1 MDVLNKTIKR
11 LSEEEY
17 QELLQ
22 EVSGKKKNKP
32 FVVLE
37 TARNSEV
44 SDNEMMEILQ
54 VNPSTYYTLK
64 SRMNNKIASILSK
77 NVNNPISALM
87 EEVARVPANLFGTNK
102 TFSIRAL
109 KELEKQLLEYDLSS
123 ELIVVYKTLAQLHTF
138 SPDYKYYLN
147 LYNRHVAYS
156 LAVSKAEV
164 QLITFF
170 SKLGTYLLTRQQSD
184 LEEVILLKRELQN
197 ISELYESHR
206 LFVIYN
212 IASTYYLCALPQKRS
227 SLKAK
232 ELEIEEIIN
241 TIDSTFEKYNLDT
254 FYQNLKP
261 VTDCLF
267 FEYYQRS
274 GNQVR
279 ADHYLQKIILQL
291 EELSSKHAN
300 NFFLSQF
307 MHSRIE
313 KYMHDGDAE
322 RLFLLSKLFADNCLI
337 DKDELYHYVSQ
348 RWFKATAS
356 FYSRDYAQAAKVI
369 NDLRNDVSFK
379 ACLFTELELKLFQS
393 LQYCAIGEDG
403 LCNQLISSI
412 KRQMRGSDFNLE
424 AINIFIKLLKTA
436 MKPSDYRKK
445 IQKINN
451 LYLEFTAANENSDTP
466 ILASIRLDET
476 ILRKMA
482 NPLKEDS

>member
-11 LSEEEY
+11 LSEDQY
-17 QELLQ
+17 QELLN

-32 FVVLE
+32 YVVLE
-37 TARNSEV
+37 TARNQEV
-44 SDNEMMEILQ
+44 SDNEMMDILQ

-77 NVNNPISALM
+77 NVNNPISVLM

-123 ELIVVYKTLAQLHTF
+123 ELIVVYKTLAQLHTY
-138 SPDYKYYLN
+138 SPDYEYYLN
-147 LYNRHVAYS
+147 QYNRHVAYS

-164 QLITFF
+164 QLLTFF
-170 SKLGTYLLTRQQSD
+170 RKLGDYLLTRQQSD
-184 LEEVILLKRELQN
+184 LEEVILQKRELQN
-197 ISELYESHR
+197 ISELYDSHR
-206 LFVIYN
+206 LFVIFN
-212 IASTYYLCALPQKRS
+212 IANLYYFCSLPQKRA

-232 ELEIEEIIN
+232 ELEIENIVN
-241 TIDSTFEKYNLDT
+241 SIDAIFEKYNLDT

-279 ADHYLQKIILQL
+279 ADHYLQKIIPQL
-291 EELSSKHAN
+291 EEMSTRHIN

-313 KYMHDGDAE
+313 KYTNDGDAE
-322 RLFLLSKLFADNCLI
+322 KLYQMSKIFADNSLI
-337 DKDELYHYVSQ
+337 DKDELYHYVTQ
-348 RWFKATAS
+348 RWFKATAA
-356 FYSRDYAQAAKVI
+356 FYNKDYALAAKVI
-369 NDLRNDVSFK
+369 NDLRNDLSFK
-379 ACLFTELELKLFQS
+379 SCLFTEVELKLFQA
-393 LQYCAIGEDG
+393 LQYCITGEDG

-412 KRQMRGSDFNLE
+412 KRQMRSVDMNVD
-424 AINIFIKLLKTA
+424 AITIFIKLLKTA
-436 MKPSDYRKK
+436 MKPRDFRKK

-451 LYLEFTAANENSDTP
+451 LYSEFLTANDNCDSAVLP
-466 ILASIRLDET
+466 FIRLDDSQ
-476 ILRKMA
+476 LRKMA
-482 NPLKEDS
+482 NPLKED